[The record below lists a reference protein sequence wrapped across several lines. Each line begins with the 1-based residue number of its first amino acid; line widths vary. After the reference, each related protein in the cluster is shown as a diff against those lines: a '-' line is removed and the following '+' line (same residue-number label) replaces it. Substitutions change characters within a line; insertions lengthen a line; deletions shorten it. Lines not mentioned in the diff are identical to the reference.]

1 MNRRVGSCLVTNQC
15 GRTDLFLGKPENEKM
30 FMASV
35 PLGRG
40 SSPKDVANAC
50 TFLASDEA
58 NYLTGEYKQ
67 ALSRATSYSRISILL
82 RAQANLARFQ

>member
-1 MNRRVGSCLVTNQC
+1 MSLNERVGTHLGTNQR

-58 NYLTGEYKQ
+58 NYLTGKYKRGL
-67 ALSRATSYSRISILL
+67 AGSMLHGAIPLLL
-82 RAQANLARFQ
+82 RA

>member
-1 MNRRVGSCLVTNQC
+1 MKERIGLYLVTNKC

-67 ALSRATSYSRISILL
+67 ALVRATIYSRVHISP
-82 RAQANLARFQ
+82 RAQADLALLQ